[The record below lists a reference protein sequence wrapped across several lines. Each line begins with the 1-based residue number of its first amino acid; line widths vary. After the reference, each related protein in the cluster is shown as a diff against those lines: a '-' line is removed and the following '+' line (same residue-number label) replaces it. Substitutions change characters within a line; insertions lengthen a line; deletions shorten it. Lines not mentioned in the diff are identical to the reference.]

1 MLQDAVPE
9 KAVTKPAAA
18 KPSRPR
24 PKSRFSRYRTSS
36 AQRLRRQKQANSQ
49 QAELAQ
55 AVPEEGSTANLVT
68 TTDVSNVEGPGEG
81 RQLTGSDP
89 TAVLA
94 AGSQSNRTAVKYP
107 KTKKVNMIKC
117 SNWREEK
124 EVFLW
129 PLGKS
134 WLRENNS
141 SEQLELCDF
150 IFSVL
155 FVL

>member
-1 MLQDAVPE
+1 M
-9 KAVTKPAAA
+9 TKPAPA

-36 AQRLRRQKQANSQ
+36 AQRLRRQKQASSQ

-55 AVPEEGSTANLVT
+55 AVPEEGSTASLIT

-89 TAVLA
+89 TAILA
-94 AGSQSNRTAVKYP
+94 TGSQSNRAAVKYP

-117 SNWREEK
+117 SK
-124 EVFLW
+124 
-129 PLGKS
+129 LGWQTGRYSFRMQQRINS
-134 WLRENNS
+134 WLRIEDQ
-141 SEQLELCDF
+141 EGM
-150 IFSVL
+150 
-155 FVL
+155 